1 MLRLLALLVAALVLP
16 AAAQA
21 APPAP
26 FPVPQTVA
34 PDLTARIVA
43 AAPGAVAYVDLDG
56 GVWATRVRADG
67 STGSPLPA
75 AQGQQVVR
83 DLQVAVTDGG
93 ELVVLWATTGRI
105 RYAVA
110 PSGRSF
116 AGSRTLSAVASH
128 TAATPRMAALRGGTV
143 AVVFRDRGAL
153 RYARR
158 APRAAFGP
166 VRSLGH
172 DGVAPEIR
180 ATPGG
185 GALLAWGRGPLTR
198 RALEIAT
205 ARRGAALP
213 GRGRSVAGRIRA
225 LTLTAGD
232 DGTAWVAWTARTT
245 GTSGFA
251 RRIRAA
257 NAGAVGPVQGLG
269 NVAYGVPRVALAGG
283 RALVAWNAQGPSAQ
297 SAVVLASA
305 AGTGAALG
313 PARPFGAGGF
323 AQTSPA
329 PAFRGAEELVVFTR
343 QVPDGATMGLRN
355 EVIAAGAATG
365 EGVVLG
371 ASATIGTPAVAA
383 GRLVAWPAATGGV
396 AVVAVR

>member
-1 MLRLLALLVAALVLP
+1 M
-16 AAAQA
+16 
-21 APPAP
+21 
-26 FPVPQTVA
+26 
-34 PDLTARIVA
+34 
-43 AAPGAVAYVDLDG
+43 AYVDSDG

-83 DLQVAVTDGG
+83 DLQVAVTEGG

-158 APRAAFGP
+158 APRGAFGP

-225 LTLTAGD
+225 FTLTAGD

-269 NVAYGVPRVALAGG
+269 NVAYGVPRVALGRGPRPRRLERAGPVRAVG
-283 RALVAWNAQGPSAQ
+283 RRPRLRDGRPAPRSDPRARSAPAA
-297 SAVVLASA
+297 SRRPRRRPRSA
-305 AGTGAALG
+305 ARRSSWCSPGRCRT
-313 PARPFGAGGF
+313 ARRWGCA
-323 AQTSPA
+323 
-329 PAFRGAEELVVFTR
+329 TR
-343 QVPDGATMGLRN
+343 
-355 EVIAAGAATG
+355 
-365 EGVVLG
+365 
-371 ASATIGTPAVAA
+371 
-383 GRLVAWPAATGGV
+383 
-396 AVVAVR
+396 